1 MSIWR
6 VITRNANGA
15 EGYTSH
21 TTLQAAVWQALN
33 IERDGISCAS
43 SARTAQSWSAKTSG
57 DWSSRSSRSLARWF
71 HYTQRYIIQPCETLS
86 RFQ

>member
-6 VITRNANGA
+6 VVIRNENGA

-33 IERDGISCAS
+33 IDLRDGIFLRVECPDGAILV
-43 SARTAQSWSAKTSG
+43 REDFQRLE
-57 DWSSRSSRSLARWF
+57 RS
-71 HYTQRYIIQPCETLS
+71 
-86 RFQ
+86 

>member
-6 VITRNANGA
+6 VVSRNANGA

-33 IERDGISCAS
+33 IELDGIFLRVECPDGAILV
-43 SARTAQSWSAKTSG
+43 REDFRRLEQS
-57 DWSSRSSRSLARWF
+57 
-71 HYTQRYIIQPCETLS
+71 
-86 RFQ
+86 

>member
-6 VITRNANGA
+6 VATRNANGA

-33 IERDGISCAS
+33 IERDGIFLRVECPDGAILV
-43 SARTAQSWSAKTSG
+43 RE
-57 DWSSRSSRSLARWF
+57 DIRRLERS
-71 HYTQRYIIQPCETLS
+71 
-86 RFQ
+86 